1 MRCQSGYWLRLQSSE
16 DLTGDSRICFQEDS
30 VTRLLAG
37 PSAPAR
43 WEGACASPVCEEVP
57 AQPRQGLQPT
67 LGPRWVPPVQKESG
81 ELVPAKPHGPCGQG
95 GGLKE
100 ASASTH
106 REEGEDWMPS
116 ENLPGARE
124 QVSEAR
130 EPGGCPRRL

>member
-1 MRCQSGYWLRLQSSE
+1 MAGSSASGTSQAALHS
-16 DLTGDSRICFQEDS
+16 
-30 VTRLLAG
+30 TRLLAE

-124 QVSEAR
+124 QVPEAR
-130 EPGGCPRRL
+130 EPGGCP